1 MSDTK
6 SNEAPRPQP
15 SKTEWWRAAIP
26 LAVLLI
32 LWFCPLPD
40 GLSAKGMHMF
50 AIFAATIV
58 SILTAPLP
66 TGAIMFIALTVAYF
80 TGTLTL
86 KEDLAGFSSGTVW
99 LIFSA
104 YILSLGFVKSGL
116 GKRIAYF
123 MLSKFG
129 GSSTGIAYS
138 LGLAD
143 LIMASAMP
151 SVTARGG
158 GIIMPVARS
167 ICRVMGSEPGE
178 SGKKISDYL
187 MMTCFQ
193 VTPITGGLFMTGM
206 AANLLA
212 VQLAKDQLGIQLTW
226 GGWTLAAFAPCVA
239 AFLILPWFT
248 KLLIRPTMNHTPEV
262 KVHGKEMLAELGPL
276 STQEKKVAVG
286 FILALI
292 GWGTAIITG
301 FNANAI
307 GIAVVAYLM
316 VTKALEWKD
325 ALAEKAAWD
334 TVVWFGVFI
343 SLATGLSKLGFI
355 KWFTGV
361 VSAQLA
367 GSAWIAAFLL
377 LLVIYVYTHYLF
389 ATVAAHVIAMY
400 VPFAAVAI
408 ACGAP
413 VGLVAIAFCIF
424 SNPMWGLTEYGSGP
438 GPLYFGQGYFE
449 RPRFY
454 ALNFAVITMDVIVML
469 AVGIAWWKVIG
480 LY

>member
-58 SILTAPLP
+58 SSLTAPLP
-66 TGAIMFIALTVAYF
+66 TGAIMFIARTVAYF

-178 SGKKISDYL
+178 SGKKIGDYL

-212 VQLAKDQLGIQLTW
+212 VQLAKDQLGISSPGA
-226 GGWTLAAFAPCVA
+226 GGR
-239 AFLILPWFT
+239 LPPS
-248 KLLIRPTMNHTPEV
+248 RPASPRSSSS
-262 KVHGKEMLAELGPL
+262 P
-276 STQEKKVAVG
+276 
-286 FILALI
+286 
-292 GWGTAIITG
+292 
-301 FNANAI
+301 
-307 GIAVVAYLM
+307 
-316 VTKALEWKD
+316 
-325 ALAEKAAWD
+325 
-334 TVVWFGVFI
+334 
-343 SLATGLSKLGFI
+343 
-355 KWFTGV
+355 
-361 VSAQLA
+361 
-367 GSAWIAAFLL
+367 GSR
-377 LLVIYVYTHYLF
+377 
-389 ATVAAHVIAMY
+389 
-400 VPFAAVAI
+400 
-408 ACGAP
+408 
-413 VGLVAIAFCIF
+413 
-424 SNPMWGLTEYGSGP
+424 SSSSD
-438 GPLYFGQGYFE
+438 
-449 RPRFY
+449 RR
-454 ALNFAVITMDVIVML
+454 
-469 AVGIAWWKVIG
+469 
-480 LY
+480 

>member
-6 SNEAPRPQP
+6 SNEAPQPQP

-116 GKRIAYF
+116 GKRIA
-123 MLSKFG
+123 
-129 GSSTGIAYS
+129 
-138 LGLAD
+138 
-143 LIMASAMP
+143 
-151 SVTARGG
+151 
-158 GIIMPVARS
+158 
-167 ICRVMGSEPGE
+167 
-178 SGKKISDYL
+178 
-187 MMTCFQ
+187 
-193 VTPITGGLFMTGM
+193 
-206 AANLLA
+206 
-212 VQLAKDQLGIQLTW
+212 
-226 GGWTLAAFAPCVA
+226 PCVA

-286 FILALI
+286 FILALL
-292 GWGTAIITG
+292 GWGTAILTG

-454 ALNFAVITMDVIVML
+454 ALNFAVITMDVVVML

>member
-6 SNEAPRPQP
+6 SNEAPQPQP

-178 SGKKISDYL
+178 SGKKIGDYL

-226 GGWTLAAFAPCVA
+226 GGVDARRLRALRRRVPHSPLVHEAPH
-239 AFLILPWFT
+239 P
-248 KLLIRPTMNHTPEV
+248 PDDESH
-262 KVHGKEMLAELGPL
+262 
-276 STQEKKVAVG
+276 
-286 FILALI
+286 
-292 GWGTAIITG
+292 
-301 FNANAI
+301 
-307 GIAVVAYLM
+307 
-316 VTKALEWKD
+316 
-325 ALAEKAAWD
+325 
-334 TVVWFGVFI
+334 
-343 SLATGLSKLGFI
+343 
-355 KWFTGV
+355 
-361 VSAQLA
+361 A
-367 GSAWIAAFLL
+367 GSEGARERNARGAWTALHAGEEGRGGLHPRAPWL
-377 LLVIYVYTHYLF
+377 GHRDPHGLQRERDRYRCGR
-389 ATVAAHVIAMY
+389 
-400 VPFAAVAI
+400 VPD
-408 ACGAP
+408 GHK
-413 VGLVAIAFCIF
+413 
-424 SNPMWGLTEYGSGP
+424 GP
-438 GPLYFGQGYFE
+438 
-449 RPRFY
+449 
-454 ALNFAVITMDVIVML
+454 
-469 AVGIAWWKVIG
+469 
-480 LY
+480 

>member
-6 SNEAPRPQP
+6 SNEAPQPQP

-178 SGKKISDYL
+178 SGKKIGDYL

-286 FILALI
+286 FILALL
-292 GWGTAIITG
+292 GWGTAILTG

-343 SLATGLSKLGFI
+343 SLATAKNG
-355 KWFTGV
+355 
-361 VSAQLA
+361 
-367 GSAWIAAFLL
+367 
-377 LLVIYVYTHYLF
+377 THSQ
-389 ATVAAHVIAMY
+389 
-400 VPFAAVAI
+400 PKKK
-408 ACGAP
+408 
-413 VGLVAIAFCIF
+413 
-424 SNPMWGLTEYGSGP
+424 S
-438 GPLYFGQGYFE
+438 
-449 RPRFY
+449 
-454 ALNFAVITMDVIVML
+454 
-469 AVGIAWWKVIG
+469 
-480 LY
+480 

>member
-6 SNEAPRPQP
+6 SNEAPQPQP

-116 GKRIAYF
+116 GNRIAYF

-178 SGKKISDYL
+178 SGKKIGDYL

-286 FILALI
+286 FTLALL
-292 GWGTAIITG
+292 GWGTAILTG

-325 ALAEKAAWD
+325 ALAKKPPGTRWCGSVSSFHSRPVSRNSASSSGSR
-334 TVVWFGVFI
+334 VWSRRSSRVPP
-343 SLATGLSKLGFI
+343 
-355 KWFTGV
+355 
-361 VSAQLA
+361 
-367 GSAWIAAFLL
+367 GS
-377 LLVIYVYTHYLF
+377 
-389 ATVAAHVIAMY
+389 
-400 VPFAAVAI
+400 
-408 ACGAP
+408 
-413 VGLVAIAFCIF
+413 
-424 SNPMWGLTEYGSGP
+424 
-438 GPLYFGQGYFE
+438 
-449 RPRFY
+449 PRSCSSS
-454 ALNFAVITMDVIVML
+454 
-469 AVGIAWWKVIG
+469 
-480 LY
+480 

>member
-6 SNEAPRPQP
+6 SNEAPQPQP

-129 GSSTGIAYS
+129 GSST
-138 LGLAD
+138 
-143 LIMASAMP
+143 
-151 SVTARGG
+151 
-158 GIIMPVARS
+158 
-167 ICRVMGSEPGE
+167 
-178 SGKKISDYL
+178 
-187 MMTCFQ
+187 
-193 VTPITGGLFMTGM
+193 
-206 AANLLA
+206 
-212 VQLAKDQLGIQLTW
+212 
-226 GGWTLAAFAPCVA
+226 
-239 AFLILPWFT
+239 
-248 KLLIRPTMNHTPEV
+248 
-262 KVHGKEMLAELGPL
+262 
-276 STQEKKVAVG
+276 
-286 FILALI
+286 
-292 GWGTAIITG
+292 
-301 FNANAI
+301 

-454 ALNFAVITMDVIVML
+454 ALNFAVITMDVVVML

>member
-6 SNEAPRPQP
+6 SNEAPQPQP

-158 GIIMPVARS
+158 GIIM
-167 ICRVMGSEPGE
+167 
-178 SGKKISDYL
+178 
-187 MMTCFQ
+187 
-193 VTPITGGLFMTGM
+193 TGM

-286 FILALI
+286 FTLALL
-292 GWGTAIITG
+292 GWGTAILTG

-325 ALAEKAAWD
+325 ALAE
-334 TVVWFGVFI
+334 
-343 SLATGLSKLGFI
+343 
-355 KWFTGV
+355 
-361 VSAQLA
+361 
-367 GSAWIAAFLL
+367 
-377 LLVIYVYTHYLF
+377 
-389 ATVAAHVIAMY
+389 
-400 VPFAAVAI
+400 
-408 ACGAP
+408 
-413 VGLVAIAFCIF
+413 
-424 SNPMWGLTEYGSGP
+424 
-438 GPLYFGQGYFE
+438 
-449 RPRFY
+449 
-454 ALNFAVITMDVIVML
+454 
-469 AVGIAWWKVIG
+469 
-480 LY
+480 

>member
-1 MSDTK
+1 MKHPGLS
-6 SNEAPRPQP
+6 
-15 SKTEWWRAAIP
+15 P
-26 LAVLLI
+26 LKQSGGERR
-32 LWFCPLPD
+32 FRSRCSSFSD

-178 SGKKISDYL
+178 SGKKIGDYL

-212 VQLAKDQLGIQLTW
+212 VQLAKDQLGISSPGA
-226 GGWTLAAFAPCVA
+226 GGR
-239 AFLILPWFT
+239 LPPS
-248 KLLIRPTMNHTPEV
+248 RPASPRSSSSP
-262 KVHGKEMLAELGPL
+262 G
-276 STQEKKVAVG
+276 SR
-286 FILALI
+286 
-292 GWGTAIITG
+292 
-301 FNANAI
+301 
-307 GIAVVAYLM
+307 
-316 VTKALEWKD
+316 
-325 ALAEKAAWD
+325 
-334 TVVWFGVFI
+334 
-343 SLATGLSKLGFI
+343 SSS
-355 KWFTGV
+355 
-361 VSAQLA
+361 SA
-367 GSAWIAAFLL
+367 
-377 LLVIYVYTHYLF
+377 
-389 ATVAAHVIAMY
+389 
-400 VPFAAVAI
+400 
-408 ACGAP
+408 
-413 VGLVAIAFCIF
+413 
-424 SNPMWGLTEYGSGP
+424 
-438 GPLYFGQGYFE
+438 
-449 RPRFY
+449 RR
-454 ALNFAVITMDVIVML
+454 
-469 AVGIAWWKVIG
+469 
-480 LY
+480 

>member
-6 SNEAPRPQP
+6 SNEAPQPQP

-178 SGKKISDYL
+178 SGKKIGDYL

-286 FILALI
+286 FILALL
-292 GWGTAIITG
+292 GWGTAILTG

-367 GSAWIAAFLL
+367 GSAWIAA
-377 LLVIYVYTHYLF
+377 
-389 ATVAAHVIAMY
+389 
-400 VPFAAVAI
+400 VAI

-454 ALNFAVITMDVIVML
+454 ALNFAVITMDVVVML